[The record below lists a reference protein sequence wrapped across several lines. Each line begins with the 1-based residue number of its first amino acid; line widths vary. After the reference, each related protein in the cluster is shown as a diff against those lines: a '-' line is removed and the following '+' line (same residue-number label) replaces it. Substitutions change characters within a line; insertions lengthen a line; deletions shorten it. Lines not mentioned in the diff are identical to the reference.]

1 MQLNTNIAPSDLFT
15 TEEPRESRRT
25 LDEDDVRLDELLD
38 DLALEEAPLEAD
50 VEGPAD
56 GSADAAN
63 TPPPAG
69 VFAFEPTG
77 MKFV

>member
-1 MQLNTNIAPSDLFT
+1 MSPP

-56 GSADAAN
+56 GSAGAPN
-63 TPPPAG
+63 SPPPAG